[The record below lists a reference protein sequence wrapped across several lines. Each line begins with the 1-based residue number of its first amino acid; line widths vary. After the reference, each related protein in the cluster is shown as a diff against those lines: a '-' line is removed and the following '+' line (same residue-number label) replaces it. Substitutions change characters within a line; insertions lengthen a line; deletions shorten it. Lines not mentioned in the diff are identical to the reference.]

1 MNALRRYLTAVLV
14 GLATVAA
21 TSAQERVD
29 TVAEAFAAMWSHYLT
44 PLTSPGMASD
54 SERLRN
60 YTDGFRMGLR
70 DSINETYVQGY
81 YEGVQ
86 LAARLRTLHGL
97 GLDVDARNLTTVLA
111 RIFAGGKPMMAPLDA
126 EAYITSLIDVEVRP
140 QGPSAEEQQA
150 FLDEVASRSGV
161 ERTPSGLLFEIVQPG
176 TGESPGHYDTALVS
190 YTGTFTDGREFD
202 STGADTP
209 IELPLD
215 GVVDGMAEGLKK
227 MRKGGTYRLFIPPAL
242 AYGSEGV
249 GDVIPPGAVIIFE
262 VTLVDVIHR
271 K

>member
-60 YTDGFRMGLR
+60 YTDGFRKGLR

-97 GLDVDARNLTTVLA
+97 GLDVDARNLTTALA

-176 TGESPGHYDTALVS
+176 TGESQLLYQCRSIVVS
-190 YTGTFTDGREFD
+190 PAGYNIDY
-202 STGADTP
+202 S
-209 IELPLD
+209 
-215 GVVDGMAEGLKK
+215 V
-227 MRKGGTYRLFIPPAL
+227 LFIVDDTIGFVNSPAPQ
-242 AYGSEGV
+242 AT
-249 GDVIPPGAVIIFE
+249 E
-262 VTLVDVIHR
+262 VFL
-271 K
+271 

>member
-86 LAARLRTLHGL
+86 LAARLRTLQL
-97 GLDVDARNLTTVLA
+97 GLDSTWTRAISPRRWHA
-111 RIFAGGKPMMAPLDA
+111 
-126 EAYITSLIDVEVRP
+126 SLP
-140 QGPSAEEQQA
+140 A
-150 FLDEVASRSGV
+150 ASR
-161 ERTPSGLLFEIVQPG
+161 
-176 TGESPGHYDTALVS
+176 
-190 YTGTFTDGREFD
+190 
-202 STGADTP
+202 
-209 IELPLD
+209 
-215 GVVDGMAEGLKK
+215 
-227 MRKGGTYRLFIPPAL
+227 
-242 AYGSEGV
+242 
-249 GDVIPPGAVIIFE
+249 
-262 VTLVDVIHR
+262 
-271 K
+271 